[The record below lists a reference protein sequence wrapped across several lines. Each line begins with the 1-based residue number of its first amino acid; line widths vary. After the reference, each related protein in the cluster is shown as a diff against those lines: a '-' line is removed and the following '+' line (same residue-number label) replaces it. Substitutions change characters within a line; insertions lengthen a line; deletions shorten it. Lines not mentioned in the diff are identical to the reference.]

1 MKKENIFDVIAIS
14 VTIVLALVGI
24 ICYFCR
30 FSINM
35 FDSQESFAEFGDY
48 VGGVIGTIVSFLSL
62 VYIPQFRKHFKVL
75 GRVSDFVA

>member
-14 VTIVLALVGI
+14 VTIVLAVLGI

-35 FDSQESFAEFGDY
+35 FDHYCPLKIQDS
-48 VGGVIGTIVSFLSL
+48 SL
-62 VYIPQFRKHFKVL
+62 KIL
-75 GRVSDFVA
+75 